1 MSEETKN
8 PSSKP
13 ATDTAAEDTGSKST
27 SAVAPAVAAVAE
39 APQPAVTIIRKGSPL
54 TTLLALVGAIAGV
67 GALTQPLWI
76 DQARPLL
83 AAQGIK
89 LPGGNTSEFDEQALQ
104 SAVSSLESRVAENA
118 GTGAALSEIQAD
130 IDDLRTQ
137 VAAAVAEAQ
146 QEPGFDA
153 GAIATLETQIGTTS
167 ESLTGLRSDL
177 GALRDR
183 VEDLASRPSPESVT
197 ATAPVSTP
205 APVTGGGDTSALS
218 ADLSV
223 LADRV
228 GDLTTRLQ
236 AAQRDIARQGASLT
250 PMQGVTTESL
260 SALETEIAALTGRVD
275 SLSEAILQTRSTLG
289 TTSATLASRV
299 GDLESRD
306 GAAAQ
311 TASEEAALVLAI
323 GQLREVLNSNQPFDR
338 ALDSVGA
345 LVVDKQSD
353 AGKALSQLAVFAGDG
368 VETRSVLFEDADEY
382 ARAAAA
388 ALQVGEDSS
397 WVSKV
402 TGRISSLVTVR
413 RTDAEPDMTDPLNVL
428 ANFEETVQER
438 DLAEATIIAKSM
450 PNPSAAEVL
459 EPWIAAAERRL
470 NAETALE
477 TLDSLAI
484 ERLAAAKAETAR
496 RAGNNGEGN

>member
-1 MSEETKN
+1 
-8 PSSKP
+8 
-13 ATDTAAEDTGSKST
+13 
-27 SAVAPAVAAVAE
+27 
-39 APQPAVTIIRKGSPL
+39 
-54 TTLLALVGAIAGV
+54 
-67 GALTQPLWI
+67 
-76 DQARPLL
+76 
-83 AAQGIK
+83 
-89 LPGGNTSEFDEQALQ
+89 
-104 SAVSSLESRVAENA
+104 
-118 GTGAALSEIQAD
+118 
-130 IDDLRTQ
+130 
-137 VAAAVAEAQ
+137 
-146 QEPGFDA
+146 
-153 GAIATLETQIGTTS
+153 
-167 ESLTGLRSDL
+167 
-177 GALRDR
+177 
-183 VEDLASRPSPESVT
+183 
-197 ATAPVSTP
+197 
-205 APVTGGGDTSALS
+205 
-218 ADLSV
+218 
-223 LADRV
+223 
-228 GDLTTRLQ
+228 
-236 AAQRDIARQGASLT
+236 
-250 PMQGVTTESL
+250 TESL

-275 SLSEAILQTRSTLG
+275 SLSDAILQTRSTLG

-323 GQLREVLNSNQPFDR
+323 GQLREVLNTNQPFDR

-368 VETRSVLFEDADEY
+368 VETRSVLFEDADVY
-382 ARAAAA
+382 AREAAA

-428 ANFEETVQER
+428 ASFEENVQQR

-470 NAETALE
+470 SAETALE

-484 ERLAAAKAETAR
+484 ERLATAKAETAR